1 MSQYNANMT
10 VFEAFHRNDGLLYDE
25 TADQTWRNIL
35 YAIQGANPHVDR
47 MELCNINIFVDGPI
61 LSADFITELSETMF
75 TSICLEYDVDA
86 QTLSYFARLDE
97 KTLIKAEESDELREP
112 LAEGDGKDFA
122 GDNKLSEISDGILTC
137 SAQMAYEALHRANSK
152 LFPFVA
158 DKETLKKIIGH
169 I

>member
-1 MSQYNANMT
+1 MMSFFTMKQ
-10 VFEAFHRNDGLLYDE
+10 
-25 TADQTWRNIL
+25 QTKHG
-35 YAIQGANPHVDR
+35 AIYIQEANPHVDR
-47 MELCNINIFVDGPI
+47 MELCNINIFIDYPI
-61 LSADFITELSETMF
+61 LSADFVTELSETMF

-86 QTLSYFARLDE
+86 QTLSCSALLDD
-97 KTLIKAEESDELREP
+97 KTLANAEEKDEPREP

-122 GDNKLSEISDGILTC
+122 GDNKLSEISDEILTC

-158 DKETLKKIIGH
+158 DKETLKKIIEN